1 MTTYLTAFNNLVIK
15 FNDELIQTFP
25 EEKDFKAYKLAIEVI
40 RKNNA
45 KMVCNMFKVYTLNYR
60 EKIVAKDETFF
71 LNNDYNDIV
80 NTKDEGIVAIINKLK
95 MYWGT
100 LSSDNQTKIWEY
112 LNTLLKL
119 ADLVN

>member
-1 MTTYLTAFNNLVIK
+1 
-15 FNDELIQTFP
+15 
-25 EEKDFKAYKLAIEVI
+25 
-40 RKNNA
+40 
-45 KMVCNMFKVYTLNYR
+45 MVCNMFKVYTLNYR
-60 EKIVAKDETFF
+60 EKIIAKDETFF
-71 LNNDYNDIV
+71 LDIDYDDIV
-80 NTKDEGIVAIINKLK
+80 NTKEEGIVAIINNLK